1 MMDEKAKPL
10 SENDQIILQQL
21 IENLAQNQANNMES
35 SGKFFKTH
43 IFL

>member
-1 MMDEKAKPL
+1 
-10 SENDQIILQQL
+10 L

-43 IFL
+43 IFLW